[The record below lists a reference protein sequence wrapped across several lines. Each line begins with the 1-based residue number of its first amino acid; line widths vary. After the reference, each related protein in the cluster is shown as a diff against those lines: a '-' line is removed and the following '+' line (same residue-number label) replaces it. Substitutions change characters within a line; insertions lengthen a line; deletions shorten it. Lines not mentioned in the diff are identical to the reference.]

1 MKIIFTV
8 LIIFLSCCPAL
19 CSARGAD
26 AAISMRLFAQANAAY
41 EKGDYDAAIKGYDEA
56 VSSGLKG
63 GGVYYN
69 LGNVGF
75 KNGDLGLAVLNYERA
90 RLIMPLDSDLLANYR
105 YVKSLLKQQD
115 PPEKRMIIL
124 KWLDL
129 PMRYLTVGQGVFI
142 AAALYF
148 FLMFYVILT
157 RVFRKYAGF
166 SMLVIC
172 LILPVLAAVTVPL
185 IHKIGDIETSAIVTS
200 KIVDARFEPQA
211 GALVHFPMYEG
222 MKVNIVRKK
231 NQWYKIRRPDGK
243 LGWVERPSVTPIL

>member
-1 MKIIFTV
+1 MKIIFVTAI
-8 LIIFLSCCPAL
+8 LFLSSCFGAYPDEDE
-19 CSARGAD
+19 ARVRPED
-26 AAISMRLFAQANAAY
+26 LFIKANAAY
-41 EKGDYDAAIKGYDEA
+41 EGGDFVGAINGYDAAVA
-56 VSSGLKG
+56 AGLKG
-63 GGVYYN
+63 GGAYYD
-69 LGNVGF
+69 LGNAYF
-75 KNGDLGLAVLNYERA
+75 KKGDLGMSVLNYERA
-90 RLIMPLDSDLLANYR
+90 RIIMPLDSDLLANYR

-115 PPEKRMIIL
+115 PPEKRMLVL

-157 RVFRKYAGF
+157 KVFRKYSGF
-166 SMLVIC
+166 STLVVC
-172 LILPVLAAVTVPL
+172 LIVPVLALITIPL
-185 IHKIGDIETSAIVTS
+185 VHKIADVETAAIVTA

-231 NQWYKIRRPDGK
+231 NEWYKIRRPDGK
-243 LGWVERPSVTPIL
+243 LGWVERPSVTPII